1 MPILTQHE
9 LNKLLAT
16 LTPPRMQRYLQACK
30 GDTSLALK
38 LYITNVQVAAALL
51 SDLHFVEV
59 ALRNKIDA
67 SLSASFG
74 IRWTRDAKFLAQ
86 LTSTDRQFLQKQN
99 AKYSGA
105 SLIANLSFGF
115 WISLL
120 DRRYTH
126 QLWIPY
132 LRKIFASTKAPNR
145 AVINSQLEML
155 RQLRN
160 RIAHHEPIFH
170 LNLNQSRLVAYRI
183 VQSLCPATAHWMQSA
198 SQSKR
203 EVMRIQTWQRR

>member
-1 MPILTQHE
+1 LF
-9 LNKLLAT
+9 
-16 LTPPRMQRYLQACK
+16 
-30 GDTSLALK
+30 
-38 LYITNVQVAAALL
+38 
-51 SDLHFVEV
+51 DLHFVEI
-59 ALRNKIDA
+59 ALRNKIDEC
-67 SLSASFG
+67 LSASFG
-74 IRWTRDAKFLAQ
+74 LNWVNEERFLAQ
-86 LTSTDRQFLQKQN
+86 LTHRDRQFLQKQN
-99 AKYSGA
+99 VKYCGA

-132 LRKIFASTKAPNR
+132 LTKIFASTKGSNR
-145 AVINSQLEML
+145 AVINAQLEML

-170 LNLNQSRLVAYRI
+170 LNLNQSRLVAYRV

-203 EVMRIQTWQRR
+203 EVMRVQTWQRR